1 MIWKILSGGI
11 MVIALAAPVSAQ
23 AQCVT
28 PAAPTIP
35 DGAKA
40 TPAQIVAAQND
51 IKAFAAESDK
61 FQACIAQ
68 EIGRQKDVAKQ
79 TNVEFDPNIQ
89 TSLEGKAAD
98 QRKDVERTA
107 AAWGASVQTFNEAQK
122 RRPRQADPRSQAPT
136 MGGYGGAYGGGGKY

>member
-1 MIWKILSGGI
+1 MIWKILSGG
-11 MVIALAAPVSAQ
+11 VVAIALAAPVCAQ

-40 TPAQIVAAQND
+40 TPAQIVSTQNA

-61 FQACIAQ
+61 FQGCIAQ

-89 TSLEGKAAD
+89 TSLESTAAA
-98 QRKDVERTA
+98 QRKDVERVA
-107 AAWGASVQTFNEAQK
+107 AAWGVSVKTFNDAQNRK
-122 RRPRQADPRSQAPT
+122 PATRTPPPA